1 MPNIKIL
8 VNEEIDA
15 SDVRLFTLYDV
26 DKVTELAS
34 IDWMGIVQGESIY
47 SPCITILKDGVTIN
61 YDGAFI
67 TQNVNNINGTPA
79 IAPSF
84 YWYTQQDGVPV
95 GHMQNLKK
103 GERFFFATPE
113 NPTGVSYHGLKYRN
127 LYGDNSSLRL
137 SNLNAWNDATM
148 RGSCMDMRIGMNY
161 SSTGTR
167 VLVSQAAIDTLDY

>member
-15 SDVRLFTLYDV
+15 SEVRLFTLYDV
-26 DKVTELAS
+26 DNVTELAA
-34 IDWMGIVQGESIY
+34 IDWLGIVEGESIH

-67 TQNVNNINGTPA
+67 ANAVDNINGTPS

-84 YWYTQQDGVPV
+84 SWYMQHAGVPV
-95 GHMQNLKK
+95 GHMQNRNN

-113 NPTGVSYHGLKYRN
+113 NPSGVSYHGLKYRS

-148 RGSCMDMRIGMNY
+148 RGACMDMRIGMNY
-161 SSTGTR
+161 SSAGTR
-167 VLVSQAAIDTLDY
+167 VLVAQAAIDTLNY